1 MQFCRFGTV
10 KSMNFVKPC
19 NGGVNTE
26 EEHKKIS
33 DISDV
38 EIKHEIQENSKT
50 VILRNS
56 NDLEDNNANLDSC
69 PSDTNQKQANCSG
82 NGRHQDEAVEDK
94 LCQMGNTDATCFEVA
109 ACENASERI
118 RQVLS
123 EQRSSP
129 ENDFQ
134 NAKVTEI
141 IETDETGL
149 DKKLVCVEASSMMVA
164 DNEKKSLNGLDPVVR
179 IASNAV
185 EKSEKKDP
193 DNNQESLFVLGS
205 VFVEFGR
212 IEASC
217 MAAHSLHGRIYDG
230 QEISIEYIPHDLY
243 RKRFPK

>member
-10 KSMNFVKPC
+10 KSVNFVKPC
-19 NGGVNTE
+19 ISAE
-26 EEHKKIS
+26 EEYKQIS
-33 DISDV
+33 DITDV
-38 EIKHEIQENSKT
+38 DIKHEIQENSTT
-50 VILRNS
+50 VISRNS
-56 NDLEDNNANLDSC
+56 NDLEDNNANLDNC
-69 PSDTNQKQANCSG
+69 PSDSNQKQANCPD

-109 ACENASERI
+109 DCENASERTGH
-118 RQVLS
+118 VLS

-134 NAKVTEI
+134 DAKVTEI
-141 IETDETGL
+141 IETGL
-149 DKKLVCVEASSMMVA
+149 DKKLVCVEASSSMMA

-230 QEISIEYIPHDLY
+230 QEISIEYIPHGLY